1 MTEFPPQF
9 RPDDVAMS
17 GASLGAA
24 DGLEPHAPSPGRRG
38 FLALAAGLCGL
49 VAFGS
54 GTAQAAARVS
64 QAPRRLFIARPQ
76 AGESFKGVYFADGRY
91 LPEAVV
97 RIGRIMRD
105 PYDDTT
111 RIDPRLIDL
120 MARMQR
126 TLGTGEPLQIVSG
139 YRSPRSNAQARSA
152 DSRVARNSFHTQGQA
167 VDLRV
172 DGYTIG
178 QLRRAAIAL
187 QAGGVGTYPRRNF
200 LHLDVGPVRRWG

>member
-9 RPDDVAMS
+9 RPEDVATS

-76 AGESFKGVYFADGRY
+76 AGETFKGVYFADGRY

-139 YRSPRSNAQARSA
+139 YRSPRSNARARSA

-172 DGYTIG
+172 DGFAIG

-200 LHLDVGPVRRWG
+200 LHLDVGPIRRWG

>member
-200 LHLDVGPVRRWG
+200 LHLDVGPIRRWG